1 MLIKEGKLC
10 RFDFTSAK
18 YFDMCTVKEDIDWR
32 ITSQKLHLNA
42 NNNYKH
48 IVNMTFSAVENE
60 DANTSL
66 SINLT
71 VKNYRHFVDE
81 GKEEVFDYRVQLIRT
96 FVKRL
101 NYAKVREFQYTLRMD
116 DENAIKLPLSLSAI
130 SIKYKIGGQVR

>member
-1 MLIKEGKLC
+1 
-10 RFDFTSAK
+10 
-18 YFDMCTVKEDIDWR
+18 
-32 ITSQKLHLNA
+32 
-42 NNNYKH
+42 
-48 IVNMTFSAVENE
+48 MTFSAVENE
-60 DANTSL
+60 DAKSSL